1 MPNVFWK
8 IKLFVITIGAERGRA
23 AIQAFYSSP
32 NRRKFD
38 HHRILA
44 RQYSPR

>member
-8 IKLFVITIGAERGRA
+8 IKLFVITISAERGSA
-23 AIQAFYSSP
+23 AIQPLHSSP

-38 HHRILA
+38 RHLIFA
-44 RQYSPR
+44 KQDSPR